1 MMIRPQLILFNRSF
15 TTAERAGCI
24 FFGECDFKMKNAVDF
39 ENLNVFDFII
49 GKIEGRYD
57 KMFMSH

>member
-1 MMIRPQLILFNRSF
+1 MIRTQLILFNRSF

>member
-1 MMIRPQLILFNRSF
+1 M
-15 TTAERAGCI
+15 
-24 FFGECDFKMKNAVDF
+24 FFGERDFKMKNAVDF